1 MTLAKHKTPAVP
13 ARVKTAVAHLMK
25 AGEFDLQGAALA
37 AGMPVVRL
45 RHLLGQSYVR
55 KYMREQRL
63 VEIEA
68 LCQGNAAA
76 LAKVRDTSEN
86 GMAVI
91 GSIKAAEQIRSQIL
105 SEDGAGGS
113 TRPMPGL
120 VIQIVGSAR
129 IEPQQPQRLASAP
142 RIEDLA
148 FEPKP
153 DKDDDLLAGDIDDKL
168 LDEPA
173 RDRRGTD

>member
-76 LAKVRDTSEN
+76 LAKVRDTSAN

-129 IEPQQPQRLASAP
+129 IEPQRLASAL

-148 FEPKP
+148 FERKP
-153 DKDDDLLAGDIDDKL
+153 DKHDNLLAGDIIDDEL

>member
-1 MTLAKHKTPAVP
+1 MTEAKHKTPAVP
-13 ARVKTAVAHLMK
+13 ARVKLAVAHLMK
-25 AGEFDLQGAALA
+25 AGEYDIAGAARA
-37 AGMPVVRL
+37 AGMDIVRL
-45 RHLLGQSYVR
+45 RFALGKSYVR

-86 GMAVI
+86 GMAV
-91 GSIKAAEQIRSQIL
+91 KAAEQIRSQIL
-105 SEDGAGGS
+105 SEDGARGS

-129 IEPQQPQRLASAP
+129 IEPQQPQRLASVP

-148 FEPKP
+148 FERKP
-153 DKDDDLLAGDIDDKL
+153 DKDDDLLAGNIDDEL